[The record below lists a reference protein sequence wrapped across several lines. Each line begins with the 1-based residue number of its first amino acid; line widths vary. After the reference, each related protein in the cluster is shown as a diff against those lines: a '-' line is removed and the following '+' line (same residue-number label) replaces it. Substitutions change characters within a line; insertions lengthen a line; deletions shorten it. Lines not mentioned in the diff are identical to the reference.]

1 VFSGRAVLLA
11 EVRTEE
17 ERRYCAR
24 RRRPFQHLAAR
35 YAAKEAVFRGL
46 RTGLIGAMRWRDVEV
61 VSGPCGEPQLILGGE
76 TARLAS
82 AKGVTRCAVFLTHAG
97 DYSMAAV
104 PFVA

>member
-1 VFSGRAVLLA
+1 
-11 EVRTEE
+11 
-17 ERRYCAR
+17 
-24 RRRPFQHLAAR
+24 
-35 YAAKEAVFRGL
+35 
-46 RTGLIGAMRWRDVEV
+46 MRWRDVEV